1 MAAAIGGVKP
11 FLSARSTSAPAPS
24 RRCAVFQS
32 CCDVA
37 ISNGVRPWVSCPFG
51 STWSI
56 RHNSMSE
63 SRWIVTARTSS
74 LGEMEMRAG
83 GSGPSAV
90 AQNNIKSTTPIRKTN
105 RLLNTRI
112 CRVGPDI
119 IQAVSSTVI
128 GAGLNCEPTFEQAGI
143 GRIQLNVACS
153 VLSNFQPMRLS
164 ILTLC
169 VALSTSFAAQ
179 PEAVPTSTVP
189 AAVAEAG
196 KDVVH
201 QLNNAF
207 AKVFETVAP
216 SVVIIEV
223 SKKNDIAESSPLDD
237 LFFQGAPDDNNQRRN
252 PGGPRPIQSE
262 GSGFIVRPDGYIFT
276 NFHVVEGADKIDVK
290 LRDGR
295 NFSGRV
301 VGTDEKTDI
310 AVVKIDA
317 KDLPVVQLGDSDAVR
332 VGQFAFAIGAPF
344 KLDYTFTYGVV
355 SGKGRSKLLQ
365 TGAYSIS
372 DYLQTDASINPGN
385 SGGPL
390 CDIDG
395 KVIGMNTLINGLNR
409 GLGFAI
415 PSNLANE
422 IGQQLVAGKKIA
434 RPWLGIRIESVG
446 DNPNTRDLLKG
457 IDKGVVVRTIEA
469 DAPANKSD
477 LRPFDVI
484 TKVDGTPVTTDT
496 QLQREILKKKIG
508 QAVKLTVWRKG
519 QTIEIPVTTG
529 ELPNEIARASN
540 EIVPREQGRPEDAGK
555 LGLQVQDITKEMA
568 ERLRLGDAHGVI
580 VTDVA
585 DNSIAAAQGIE
596 REDVITEVDGK
607 PVKDVRSFREALTK
621 ADPKRGVLFYLDRQG
636 SKTFAVLKAN
646 GQ

>member
-1 MAAAIGGVKP
+1 
-11 FLSARSTSAPAPS
+11 
-24 RRCAVFQS
+24 
-32 CCDVA
+32 
-37 ISNGVRPWVSCPFG
+37 
-51 STWSI
+51 
-56 RHNSMSE
+56 
-63 SRWIVTARTSS
+63 
-74 LGEMEMRAG
+74 MEMRAG

-119 IQAVSSTVI
+119 IRAVSSTVI

-143 GRIQLNVACS
+143 GRIQLNVARS
-153 VLSNFQPMRLS
+153 LLSKFQPMRLS

-179 PEAVPTSTVP
+179 PEAVPTQTVP
-189 AAVAEAG
+189 AAAAEAG

-237 LFFQGAPDDNNQRRN
+237 LFFQGPPDESNQRRN

-262 GSGFIVRPDGYIFT
+262 GSGFIVRSDGYIFT

-295 NFSGRV
+295 NFPARV

-310 AVVKIDA
+310 AVIKIDA

-344 KLDYTFTYGVV
+344 KLDYTFTYGVI

-365 TGAYSIS
+365 SGGYSIS

-395 KVIGMNTLINGLNR
+395 KVIGMNTLINGMNR

-415 PSNLANE
+415 PITMAKG
-422 IGQQLVAGKKIA
+422 IGAELIAGRKIV
-434 RPWLGIRIESVG
+434 RPWLGIRIETLG
-446 DNPNTRDLLKG
+446 DDPSIRELFKG
-457 IDKGVVVRTIEA
+457 ADKGVVVRTIEA
-469 DAPANKSD
+469 DAPASKSN

-484 TKVDGTPVTTDT
+484 THVDGSAVASDS
-496 QLQREILKKKIG
+496 QLQQEILKKKIG
-508 QAVKLTVWRKG
+508 QSVALTVWRKG
-519 QTIEIPVTTG
+519 QALKVPVKTG
-529 ELPNEIARASN
+529 ELPDEITRASHQPIQPS
-540 EIVPREQGRPEDAGK
+540 EPKPSRDGGIGK
-555 LGLQVQDITKEMA
+555 FGLQVQELTKDVA
-568 ERLRLGDAHGVI
+568 ERLHLASQQGVI
-580 VTDVA
+580 VTDVEE
-585 DNSIAAAQGIE
+585 NSLAAAQGIE

-607 PVKDVRSFREALTK
+607 PVTNVQSFRDALNK
-621 ADPKRGVLFYLDRQG
+621 ADPKRGVLLYLDRKG
-636 SKTFAVLKAN
+636 SRTFAVLKA
-646 GQ
+646 GS

>member
-1 MAAAIGGVKP
+1 
-11 FLSARSTSAPAPS
+11 
-24 RRCAVFQS
+24 
-32 CCDVA
+32 
-37 ISNGVRPWVSCPFG
+37 
-51 STWSI
+51 
-56 RHNSMSE
+56 
-63 SRWIVTARTSS
+63 
-74 LGEMEMRAG
+74 MEMRAG

-112 CRVGPDI
+112 CRVGSDI
-119 IQAVSSTVI
+119 IRAVSSIVI

-153 VLSNFQPMRLS
+153 LLSKFQPMRLS
-164 ILTLC
+164 ILTLG

-179 PEAVPTSTVP
+179 PEAVPTLTVP
-189 AAVAEAG
+189 TAAAEAG

-216 SVVIIEV
+216 SVVIIEI
-223 SKKNDIAESSPLDD
+223 SKKNEISESSPLDD
-237 LFFQGAPDDNNQRRN
+237 LFFQGPPDENNPRRN
-252 PGGPRPIQSE
+252 PGALRPIQSE

-317 KDLPVVQLGDSDAVR
+317 KDLPVVRLGDSDAVR

-355 SGKGRSKLLQ
+355 SGKGRSKLFQ
-365 TGAYSIS
+365 TGGYSIS

-395 KVIGMNTLINGLNR
+395 KVIGMNTLINGMNR

-415 PSNLANE
+415 PINMAKE
-422 IGQQLVAGKKIA
+422 IGAELVAGHKIM
-434 RPWLGIRIESVG
+434 RPWLGIRIETLG
-446 DNPNTRDLLKG
+446 DDPTIRDLFKG
-457 IDKGVVVRTIEA
+457 ADKGVLVRTIEA
-469 DAPANKSD
+469 DAPASKSD

-484 TKVDGTPVTTDT
+484 TQVDGTPIETDS
-496 QLQREILKKKIG
+496 QLQHEILKKKIG
-508 QAVKLTVWRKG
+508 QNVQLTVWRKG
-519 QTIEIPVTTG
+519 QTIKVPMKTG

-540 EIVPREQGRPEDAGK
+540 ALPTPPRQPSQENVGK
-555 LGLQVQDITKEMA
+555 FGLQVQELTA
-568 ERLRLGDAHGVI
+568 EVAKRLKLPVQQGVI
-580 VTDVA
+580 VTDVE
-585 DNSIAAAQGIE
+585 DNSIAAAQDIQ
-596 REDVITEVDGK
+596 REDVVTEVDGK
-607 PVKDVRSFREALTK
+607 PVTNVQSFRDALNK
-621 ADPKRGVLFYLDRQG
+621 ADPKRGVLLYLDRKG
-636 SKTFAVLKAN
+636 SKTFAVLKA
-646 GQ
+646 GG

>member
-1 MAAAIGGVKP
+1 MTEMSGSGKARPQERFHRWRAYKARLHLNNYQSDLSKFQLMRFLFALIFCGALTASPLQAQESSPTVPPAAA
-11 FLSARSTSAPAPS
+11 
-24 RRCAVFQS
+24 
-32 CCDVA
+32 
-37 ISNGVRPWVSCPFG
+37 
-51 STWSI
+51 
-56 RHNSMSE
+56 E
-63 SRWIVTARTSS
+63 S
-74 LGEMEMRAG
+74 
-83 GSGPSAV
+83 
-90 AQNNIKSTTPIRKTN
+90 
-105 RLLNTRI
+105 
-112 CRVGPDI
+112 
-119 IQAVSSTVI
+119 
-128 GAGLNCEPTFEQAGI
+128 
-143 GRIQLNVACS
+143 
-153 VLSNFQPMRLS
+153 
-164 ILTLC
+164 
-169 VALSTSFAAQ
+169 
-179 PEAVPTSTVP
+179 
-189 AAVAEAG
+189 G

-201 QLNNAF
+201 ALNNAF
-207 AKVFETVAP
+207 AKVFEIVAP

-223 SKKNDIAESSPLDD
+223 SKKNDGNEGFNFDD
-237 LFFQGAPDDNNQRRN
+237 LFFQGQPDDNSPRR
-252 PGGPRPIQSE
+252 GPRNLQPIQSE
-262 GSGFIVRPDGYIFT
+262 GSGFIVRSDGYILT
-276 NFHVVEGADKIDVK
+276 NFHVVEGADHVDVK
-290 LRDGR
+290 LKDGR
-295 NFSGRV
+295 EFPAKV

-310 AVVKIDA
+310 AVIKIDA
-317 KDLPVVQLGDSDAVR
+317 KDLPVVQMADSDAVR

-355 SGKGRSKLLQ
+355 SGKGRSKLF
-365 TGAYSIS
+365 TNGGYSIS
-372 DYLQTDASINPGN
+372 DYIQTDASINPGN

-496 QLQREILKKKIG
+496 QLQHEILKKKIG
-508 QAVKLTVWRKG
+508 AAVKLTVGRKG
-519 QTIEIPVTTG
+519 QSIKIPVTTG

-540 EIVPREQGRPEDAGK
+540 EIVPREQGRPEDVGK
-555 LGLQVQDITKEMA
+555 LGLQVQDITKEIS
-568 ERLRLGDAHGVI
+568 ERLHLGDARGVS
-580 VTDVA
+580 VTNVA

-607 PVKDVRSFREALTK
+607 PVTNVRSFREALSK
-621 ADPKRGVLFYLDRQG
+621 ADPKRGVLLYLDRQG

-646 GQ
+646 AQ